1 MILYITQEQAEYIH
15 RKTVDLSGGGSYEAI
30 NIGYL
35 YSALELIQNDDY
47 YPTFE
52 DKLIHLV
59 WSINRNHAFS
69 DGNKRLSIT
78 LGVQFLSLNGYLYC
92 IERFLR
98 EMENISYHLAA
109 GSIEKELL
117 AEIIH
122 SFLENDKDF
131 CEELKL
137 KLLLAIDNREVGFN
151 ENDELV

>member
-1 MILYITQEQAEYIH
+1 MIIYISNEQAEQTH
-15 RKTVDLSGGGSYEAI
+15 RKTIEYSGGGSYSEI

-35 YSALELIQNDDY
+35 YSALDLIQNDDY

-78 LGVQFLSLNGYLYC
+78 LGVQFLSLNGYLFC
-92 IERFLR
+92 IERFLH

-109 GSIEKELL
+109 GRIEKELL
-117 AEIIH
+117 TEIIR
-122 SFLENDKDF
+122 SILENENDF
-131 CEELKL
+131 NEELKL
-137 KLLLAIDNREVGFN
+137 KLLLAIDNQEIGFN
-151 ENDELV
+151 ENE

>member
-1 MILYITQEQAEYIH
+1 MIIYISNEQAELTH
-15 RKTVDLSGGGSYEAI
+15 RKTIEYSGGGDYAEI

-35 YSALELIQNDDY
+35 YSALDLIQNDDY

-52 DKLIHLV
+52 EKLVHLV

-92 IERFLR
+92 IERFLC

-109 GSIEKELL
+109 GRIDKELL
-117 AEIIH
+117 TEIIH
-122 SFLENDKDF
+122 SFLENEEDY
-131 CEELKL
+131 CEILKL
-137 KLLLAIDNREVGFN
+137 KLLLAIDNQAIGIM
-151 ENDELV
+151 

>member
-1 MILYITQEQAEYIH
+1 MILYISKEQAVCTH
-15 RKTVDLSGGGSYEAI
+15 LKTIAYSGGGDTSEI

-35 YSALELIQNDDY
+35 ESALEHIQNDDY

-52 DKLIHLV
+52 EKLIHLI
-59 WSINRNHAFS
+59 WSINRNHAFL

-78 LGVQFLSLNGYLYC
+78 LGVQFLSLNGYLFC

-109 GSIEKELL
+109 GRIDKELL
-117 AEIIH
+117 AELVH
-122 SFLENDKDF
+122 SFLENENDF

-137 KLLLAIDNREVGFN
+137 KILLAIDNQEIGFN
-151 ENDELV
+151 EY

>member
-1 MILYITQEQAEYIH
+1 MTIYISQEQAKQTH
-15 RKTVDLSGGGSYEAI
+15 RKTIEYSGGGNYSEL

-35 YSALELIQNDDY
+35 YSTLELIQNDDY
-47 YPTFE
+47 YPSFE
-52 DKLIHLV
+52 DKLVHLV

-109 GSIEKELL
+109 GSINKELL
-117 AEIIH
+117 TNIIH
-122 SFLENDKDF
+122 SFLENEDDF
-131 CEELKL
+131 NEELKL
-137 KLLLAIDNREVGFN
+137 SILLAIDIIK
-151 ENDELV
+151 